1 MNCRKARQGELRSKR
16 RSPGGEGALEYA
28 NKQRLDADAVGSL
41 SMPLLEKGM
50 SDVSLMD
57 WLESALPPRS
67 MVIWPEAL
75 TACGEAQED
84 DGQDPSTPC
93 AEIRFNDSEG
103 NSGALYIAVNTNQES
118 RPGEV
123 SFHSGIYI
131 ASDRSRRV
139 GSLSDLRE
147 SLTVDTK

>member
-1 MNCRKARQGELRSKR
+1 MSHS
-16 RSPGGEGALEYA
+16 SPSALGCA
-28 NKQRLDADAVGSL
+28 DKQRLDPDAVRSL

-50 SDVSLMD
+50 DDVSLMD

-84 DGQDPSTPC
+84 DGQAPSTPC

-103 NSGALYIAVNTNQES
+103 NSGALYIAMNTDSEN

-123 SFHSGIYI
+123 SFHSSVYI
-131 ASDRSRRV
+131 SGDRPRPV
-139 GSLSDLRE
+139 GSLTGLRD
-147 SLTVDTK
+147 SLAAGTK

>member
-1 MNCRKARQGELRSKR
+1 MSHS
-16 RSPGGEGALEYA
+16 SPSALGCA
-28 NKQRLDADAVGSL
+28 DKQRLDPDAVRSL

-50 SDVSLMD
+50 DDVSLMD

-67 MVIWPEAL
+67 MVIWPDAL
-75 TACGEAQED
+75 SACGEPQGADAQNRF
-84 DGQDPSTPC
+84 PLC

-123 SFHSGIYI
+123 SFHSGVYL
-131 ASDRSRRV
+131 SGDRSRPI
-139 GSLSDLRE
+139 E
-147 SLTVDTK
+147 SLTSLPERLSADNMY

>member
-1 MNCRKARQGELRSKR
+1 MSHS
-16 RSPGGEGALEYA
+16 SPSALGCA
-28 NKQRLDADAVGSL
+28 DKQRLDPDAVRSL

-50 SDVSLMD
+50 DDVSLMD

-103 NSGALYIAVNTNQES
+103 NNGALYIAMNTDQGNG
-118 RPGEV
+118 PGEV
-123 SFHSGIYI
+123 SFHSGVYI